1 MSQRKIVDE
10 DEARRLLVD
19 EGWTYQQ
26 MIDLYREKYGV
37 ETSASVWSRF
47 LRNAG
52 QVRIVRSFPLAAP
65 WLVRTKNPRNGHYRT
80 GLRALAAIEHG
91 EDVTGENR
99 RIAIRLRRTLGADT
113 VVDYDWDEN
122 AYVLVPRREGVDKWW
137 IRDPFLDDEGN
148 PVADL
153 SRVTVAATE
162 AHFGM

>member
-37 ETSASVWSRF
+37 ETATSVWNRF
-47 LRNAG
+47 LKRAG
-52 QVRIVRSFPLAAP
+52 ERRMPEPLPLATP
-65 WLVRTKNPRNGHYRT
+65 WLMRGENPRNGQYRT
-80 GLRALAAIEHG
+80 ALRALATIEQGGVAEG
-91 EDVTGENR
+91 EGPR
-99 RIAIRLRRTLGADT
+99 LAARLRRILGVDK
-113 VVDYDWDEN
+113 VVDYDREAN
-122 AYVLVPRREGVDKWW
+122 ALVIAPRRPGVDKWW

-153 SRVTVAATE
+153 SHVRVAE

>member
-1 MSQRKIVDE
+1 M
-10 DEARRLLVD
+10 
-19 EGWTYQQ
+19 
-26 MIDLYREKYGV
+26 
-37 ETSASVWSRF
+37 
-47 LRNAG
+47 
-52 QVRIVRSFPLAAP
+52 
-65 WLVRTKNPRNGHYRT
+65 
-80 GLRALAAIEHG
+80 
-91 EDVTGENR
+91 TGENR

>member
-19 EGWTYQQ
+19 EGYTYQQ

-47 LRNAG
+47 LRGAG
-52 QVRIVRSFPLAAP
+52 EARIVRTFPLAAP
-65 WLVRTKNPRNGHYRT
+65 WLVRAKNPRNGHYRT

-91 EDVTGENR
+91 EDVTGETR
-99 RIAIRLRRTLGADT
+99 RIAIRLRRSLGAGQ
-113 VVDYDWDEN
+113 VVDYDWDAN

-137 IRDPFLDDEGN
+137 IRDPFVGDDGK
-148 PVADL
+148 PAADL
-153 SRVTVAATE
+153 SRVTVAAAE
-162 AHFGM
+162 AYFSM

>member
-10 DEARRLLVD
+10 EEARRLLVD

-47 LRNAG
+47 LKRAG
-52 QVRIVRSFPLAAP
+52 ERRMPDELPLAVP
-65 WLVRTKNPRNGHYRT
+65 WLMRGSNPRNGHYRT
-80 GLRALAAIEHG
+80 ALRALATIDQGGAPEG
-91 EDVTGENR
+91 NGPR
-99 RIAIRLRRTLGADT
+99 LAARLRRLLGADK
-113 VVDYDWDEN
+113 VVDYDREAN
-122 AYVLVPRREGVDKWW
+122 ALVIVHRREGVDKWW

-148 PVADL
+148 PVVDL
-153 SRVTVAATE
+153 SHVRVAAIE

>member
-19 EGWTYQQ
+19 EGYTYQQ

-37 ETSASVWSRF
+37 ETSTSVWSRF
-47 LRNAG
+47 LKRAG
-52 QVRIVRSFPLAAP
+52 ERRIVRSYPLAAP
-65 WLVRTKNPRNGHYRT
+65 WLVRAKNPRNGHYRT
-80 GLRALAAIEHG
+80 GLRALAAIEQG
-91 EDVTGENR
+91 EDVTAENR
-99 RIAIRLRRTLGADT
+99 RIAIRVRRALGADK
-113 VVDYDWDEN
+113 VVDYDWDAN
-122 AYVLVPRREGVDKWW
+122 AYVLVPRRAGVDEWW

-153 SRVTVAATE
+153 SHVRVAAIE